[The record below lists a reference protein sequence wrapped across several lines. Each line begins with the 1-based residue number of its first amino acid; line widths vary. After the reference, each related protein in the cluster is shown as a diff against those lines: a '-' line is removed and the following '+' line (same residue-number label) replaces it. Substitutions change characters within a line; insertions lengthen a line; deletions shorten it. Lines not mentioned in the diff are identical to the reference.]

1 MNRLLAA
8 GPLRLWTAPRP
19 SCPGGLPSRFG
30 GPGNRGGAGFG
41 APGGAGSGAT
51 GERGLR
57 PPGRRL
63 AAVLLVGA
71 GVLALA
77 GCDPGPRERQAGG
90 PASTSTS
97 AGGGACEPTKG
108 EATSG
113 QVERL
118 AAADAPSTGRLG
130 PGGDVERTA
139 ETVAAGRGGERLV
152 VEGTVY
158 RADCRTPLAGASV
171 AVWQT
176 NAAGEYGPGQG
187 TSGERCC
194 YLAAALRTDQRGR
207 YRFET
212 VKPGHYKGEAEP
224 PPAHIHF
231 EVQHPDATGLL
242 TELLFEGDPWLRPGA
257 LGEVVAPT
265 PVPGSN
271 PPQLRARFDIVLRP

>member
-1 MNRLLAA
+1 MS
-8 GPLRLWTAPRP
+8 RLWTTPLP
-19 SCPGGLPSRFG
+19 SCPEGLPSRFG
-30 GPGNRGGAGFG
+30 GPGNRGGT
-41 APGGAGSGAT
+41 GSGA
-51 GERGLR
+51 
-57 PPGRRL
+57 PGRRL
-63 AAVLLVGA
+63 AAVLLAWV
-71 GVLALA
+71 GVLGLA
-77 GCDPGPRERQAGG
+77 GCDPGPRDRDAGS
-90 PASTSTS
+90 PTSTSVS
-97 AGGGACEPTKG
+97 AGGGACAPTRGEP
-108 EATSG
+108 AG
-113 QVERL
+113 QGGDRV
-118 AAADAPSTGRLG
+118 AAADAPSTARLE

-139 ETVAAGRGGERLV
+139 ETVAAGRDGERLL

-187 TSGERCC
+187 TGTERCC

-242 TELLFEGDPWLRPGA
+242 TELLFEGDPWLQPGA

-265 PVPGSN
+265 PVPGSA
-271 PPQLRARFDIVLRP
+271 PPELRARFDIVLRR